1 MIKGRRLAVTFTLA
15 AAVIAACGT
24 PAVADIGGGDT
35 QGGADGST
43 LSAAATKVTITRTGG
58 GSGGNTRLAPTN
70 SDWTPPVCWYEPVA
84 TPKQLKSA
92 VEKMDPRAATIPVT
106 PTLSWGQITFE
117 RFMEKKSEYNKYGD
131 YAVSQEG
138 KGKWYRGVIN
148 PNRKNEADWDSC
160 EDIMFFALDGEKP
173 KAETLTPEMLAGYAY
188 DEIRVPDTKV
198 TMNPAGKQT
207 VNLPTWIWLDE
218 AKFKPV
224 TVRAELP
231 GTNLWA
237 ETTAKPKSLHI
248 EPGTKEAEVF
258 PASGDCPISEDGSI
272 GTPYTEGKGK
282 QDPPCGVNY
291 LRSTSGTGS
300 YELKATLTWE
310 ISWKGTGDTGAKL
323 PDGTFG
329 TTTTVTVGEVQTINR

>member
-1 MIKGRRLAVTFTLA
+1 MINGRRFAVTVTLAV
-15 AAVIAACGT
+15 AVIAACGT
-24 PAVADIGGGDT
+24 PAFADIGGGGT
-35 QGGADGST
+35 RGEADGTT
-43 LSAAATKVTITRTGG
+43 LSATATKVTITRSGG

-70 SDWTPPVCWYEPVA
+70 SNWTPPVCWYEPVA
-84 TPKQLKSA
+84 TPKQLKAA
-92 VEKMDPRAATIPVT
+92 VEKIDPYNGSIPVT
-106 PTLSWGQITFE
+106 PSVSWGRVNFE

-148 PNRKNEADWDSC
+148 PNRKDEVEWDSC
-160 EDIMFFALDGEKP
+160 QEIMFFALNGEKP
-173 KAETLTPEMLAGYAY
+173 KAETLTPEILAGYAY

-198 TMNPAGKQT
+198 TMNPSGKQT
-207 VNLPTWIWLDE
+207 VNLPTWIWLDK
-218 AKFKPV
+218 AKFTPV
-224 TVRAELP
+224 TVKASL
-231 GTNLWA
+231 GKDLWA

-248 EPGTKEAEVF
+248 EPGTKDAEVF

-291 LRSTSGTGS
+291 LRSTTGGGS
-300 YELKATLTWE
+300 FQLKATLTWE
-310 ISWKGTGDTGAKL
+310 ISWKGSGGTGDRL